1 MYDRRYGTAWTTL
14 SRDEAIERAFALG
27 VDAHFGVTHP
37 EEYERIVDSMQGAY
51 ARSIVELAYKEG
63 KEKANQAEQAL
74 DGHQNIWDALV
85 DQGAGAAVVDTDAP
99 TDDGDEE
106 SEDADEFDITSAV
119 DLPAALA
126 ALDLSNRPGED
137 DLDALDLPEFL
148 RR

>member
-1 MYDRRYGTAWTTL
+1 MYDRRYGTDWTTL

-27 VDAHFGVTHP
+27 IDAHFGVTHP
-37 EEYERIVDSMQGAY
+37 DEYERIVDSMQGAY

-63 KEKANQAEQAL
+63 KEKAKQAEQTL
-74 DGHQNIWDALV
+74 DGHQDIWDALV
-85 DQGAGAAVVDTDAP
+85 DQGAGAAVVDADAP
-99 TDDGDEE
+99 TDDD
-106 SEDADEFDITSAV
+106 EDADTEFDITGAV